1 MLATTAYNRKR
12 TYSHSFYAGMP
23 SQVNI
28 VCWWVASLF
37 AVIVLLVAWGN
48 LMINLFLVFLLPL
61 LALVAICLT
70 KAVTNMQARKQ
81 RLAYNADLHRD
92 AVWLQTVILP
102 RHAIDLTYNE
112 AVNLLI
118 GQVVPLNGPKNIRF
132 DGFLS
137 FKELLF
143 DARLM
148 YKSEVKEVP
157 VISAT
162 AN

>member
-12 TYSHSFYAGMP
+12 AYSRSFYADVP
-23 SQVNI
+23 SQVGI

-37 AVIVLLVAWGN
+37 AIIVLLVSWGN
-48 LMINLFLVFLLPL
+48 LMINLFLVSLLPI
-61 LALVAICLT
+61 LALMAICLT
-70 KAVTNMQARKQ
+70 KAITNMQTRKQ

-92 AVWLQTVILP
+92 AVWLQTIILP

-118 GQVVPLNGPKNIRF
+118 GEVVPLNGPKNVRF

-137 FKELLF
+137 FKELLL

-148 YKSEVKEVP
+148 YKSEVQEVP
-157 VISAT
+157 VIS
-162 AN
+162 